1 MQSSSSIFVR
11 RYPQSYSVLFQ
22 LHSSLWYVRK
32 AGIWGFVLQI
42 IFNISHVSK
51 KRMNHICN
59 KSQIVINL
67 AYYLSW
73 KTLENNPAFLKI
85 INCMWLKGWLR
96 ALGERSKFDT
106 LVASIMT
113 IITIFARENSCT
125 DPLGSPVRQI
135 LRIMISGQFTT
146 KNSFQSTWIPRHRLL
161 FWKK

>member
-1 MQSSSSIFVR
+1 MSEKREFE
-11 RYPQSYSVLFQ
+11 
-22 LHSSLWYVRK
+22 
-32 AGIWGFVLQI
+32 GFVLQI

-96 ALGERSKFDT
+96 ALGERSKSDT
-106 LVASIMT
+106 LVASIMS

-146 KNSFQSTWIPRHRLL
+146 KNPFQSTWIPRHRLL
-161 FWKK
+161 FFEKNKCWFILL